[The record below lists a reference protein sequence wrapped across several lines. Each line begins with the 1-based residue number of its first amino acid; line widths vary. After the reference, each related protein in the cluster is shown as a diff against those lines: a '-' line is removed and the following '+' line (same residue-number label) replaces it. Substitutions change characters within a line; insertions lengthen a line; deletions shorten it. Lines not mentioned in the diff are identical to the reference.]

1 MAVDDAYA
9 EWYKARFGK
18 TIDRSYILPVIHAL
32 QGHPESGRLWEDHIN
47 KILLSPE
54 LNFRHTTHDRTIY
67 SATFDDE
74 PVLLL
79 RQVDDFSLA
88 CKNEAIAK
96 YIYGVI
102 GDRLKLEHED
112 CVPFVYLG
120 LTTEY
125 NGVDVKQTRD
135 HISILCSTYIHRVL
149 RSHNWLTPGPNES
162 DTTKCVPMSA
172 EVLPQLYKEVGPPE
186 GSPEHANLA
195 AEQGF
200 AYRTLLG
207 ELFYAYI
214 ACRPD
219 IGYVVVTLSKFAV
232 TPCKFR
238 YLQLKRMLLSTF
250 VALLTGALTT
260 ANRLLTL
267 PCLLALCF
275 RLLLIKDF
283 LHSLNRR
290 VLISW

>member
-1 MAVDDAYA
+1 M
-9 EWYKARFGK
+9 
-18 TIDRSYILPVIHAL
+18 
-32 QGHPESGRLWEDHIN
+32 
-47 KILLSPE
+47 
-54 LNFRHTTHDRTIY
+54 
-67 SATFDDE
+67 
-74 PVLLL
+74 
-79 RQVDDFSLA
+79 
-88 CKNEAIAK
+88 
-96 YIYGVI
+96 
-102 GDRLKLEHED
+102 
-112 CVPFVYLG
+112 
-120 LTTEY
+120 
-125 NGVDVKQTRD
+125 DVKQTRD

-232 TPCKFR
+232 TPSKFR